1 MWPFGG
7 DKGKRRVSRTMGS
20 RAPTGRVVTL
30 SSQGISEPEII
41 QTLKNEGYSPLQ
53 VDQAMKEALRASVGT
68 TGQSMSNQSA
78 PYSPQAPLPTE
89 QSPEP
94 MMSSPSRTPVEI
106 GEDIGLPPLPSETEM
121 PIAPD
126 IGNEPMMPARDLSPP
141 LPGEDTLPRLSEPIP
156 RLSEP
161 MTKKESKEGRRRAL
175 EELAEAIIDEKW
187 VKIREEI
194 ITLKSQLQE
203 INLKTSTLEQSIK
216 NIQGDKKTDMEQIED
231 KIDTY
236 KQSIGE
242 VSARMESIENAMKDS
257 LTPMM
262 QSMRSLTETIRTM
275 KNKKE

>member
-7 DKGKRRVSRTMGS
+7 DKGKKRGPRTVGS

-30 SSQGISEPEII
+30 SSQGVSEPEII

-68 TGQSMSNQSA
+68 AGQDVSGQPA

-89 QSPEP
+89 QGPEP
-94 MMSSPSRTPVEI
+94 GMSPPPRMEMR
-106 GEDIGLPPLPSETEM
+106 EDVGLPPLPSETEM
-121 PIAPD
+121 PAAPD
-126 IGNEPMMPARDLSPP
+126 IDNEPMMPARDPGPPELGPP
-141 LPGEDTLPRLSEPIP
+141 LPGEDTIP

-161 MTKKESKEGRRRAL
+161 MTRREAKEGKRRAL
-175 EELAEAIIDEKW
+175 EELAESIIEEKW
-187 VKIREEI
+187 AKIREEI
-194 ITLKSQLQE
+194 IGIRSHLQE
-203 INLKTSTLEQSIK
+203 INLKTTTLEQSIK
-216 NIQGDKKTDMEQIED
+216 QIQGDKKTDMEQIED

-275 KNKKE
+275 KSKKE